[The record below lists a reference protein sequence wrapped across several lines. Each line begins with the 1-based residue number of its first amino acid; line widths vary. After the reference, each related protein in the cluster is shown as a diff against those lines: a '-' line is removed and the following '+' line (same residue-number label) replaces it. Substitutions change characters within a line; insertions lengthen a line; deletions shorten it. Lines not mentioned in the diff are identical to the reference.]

1 MTRWGRIGE
10 QLKSVSNVAVAI
22 FISIGMIA
30 ALSGPLSFSEAGSRS
45 RVLLITIT
53 VASIPL
59 CIELLVQ
66 LARKNFG
73 VDVLAFLSI
82 LSAVLLH
89 QYWVAAI
96 VILMLSGGKALE
108 EYATRRASS
117 VLRALAQRMPRI
129 AHRRGQENSITDVP
143 IEEVAVGDVL
153 VVYPH
158 ELCPV
163 DGRVLEG
170 LGSMDESYLTGEPFL
185 TEKAPG
191 AAVLSGAVN
200 SNAVL
205 TIRATQVAQDS
216 RYAKIVQVLHASEQ
230 HRPRIRRLAD
240 RLGAWY
246 TPLCLSVAGLAWLL
260 SGSPERFLA
269 VLVIATPCPL
279 LLAIPVAITGAI
291 SVAARRGIVVK
302 DPSILEKIGSCVTL
316 IVDKTGTLTHGKPT
330 LTDVICTGEWRRRE
344 ILQLAASL
352 ERFSKHPL
360 GSAVLT
366 VAEEEEVPLLN
377 PQRVNEEPGSG
388 LTGEIQGHVV
398 RLTSRSK
405 LPPSMREELNDIP
418 SGMECAVTIDQ
429 KIAGILRFR
438 DQPRAESKPFLKHV
452 RSHHGFSKV
461 VLLSGDR
468 PSEVQYFAK
477 SVGISDAF
485 GGRSP
490 EEKLALVQ
498 GLTAKENT
506 LYIGD
511 GINDA
516 PAMMNSTVGLALGV
530 NSDVTSE
537 AAGAVVLQ
545 SSLGSVDELIHIGDR
560 MHRIALTSAVG
571 GMALSAVGMGAAFAG
586 LLAPIEGAILQE
598 FIDLAAILNSLRMI
612 LPSAP
617 LTDLP
622 ASGAE
627 RSTEIRSIQTLPER
641 TSDSSISGGD
651 ARSQRSVL
659 H

>member
-1 MTRWGRIGE
+1 VNG
-10 QLKSVSNVAVAI
+10 N
-22 FISIGMIA
+22 
-30 ALSGPLSFSEAGSRS
+30 
-45 RVLLITIT
+45 
-53 VASIPL
+53 
-59 CIELLVQ
+59 
-66 LARKNFG
+66 
-73 VDVLAFLSI
+73 
-82 LSAVLLH
+82 SA
-89 QYWVAAI
+89 
-96 VILMLSGGKALE
+96 
-108 EYATRRASS
+108 
-117 VLRALAQRMPRI
+117 
-129 AHRRGQENSITDVP
+129 
-143 IEEVAVGDVL
+143 
-153 VVYPH
+153 
-158 ELCPV
+158 
-163 DGRVLEG
+163 
-170 LGSMDESYLTGEPFL
+170 
-185 TEKAPG
+185 
-191 AAVLSGAVN
+191 
-200 SNAVL
+200 L
-205 TIRATQVAQDS
+205 TIKATKVAEDS

-246 TPLCLSVAGLAWLL
+246 TPLCLVLAGSAWLI

-316 IVDKTGTLTHGKPT
+316 IVDKTGTLTHGKPA
-330 LTDVICTGEWRRRE
+330 LTDVICTGEWRRRD

-366 VAEEEEVPLLN
+366 AAKQEDISLLN
-377 PQRVNEEPGSG
+377 PEHVNEEPGTG
-388 LTGEIQGHVV
+388 LNGEIQGHGV

-405 LPPSMREELNDIP
+405 LPPSIREGLNDVP
-418 SGMECAVTIDQ
+418 SGMECVVTIDD
-429 KIAGILRFR
+429 KVAGILRFR
-438 DQPRAESKPFLKHV
+438 DQPRPESKPFLKHV

-468 PSEVQYFAK
+468 PSEVQHFAK
-477 SVGISDAF
+477 AVGISDAF

-560 MHRIALTSAVG
+560 MRRIALTSAVG
-571 GMALSAVGMGAAFAG
+571 GMALSAIGMGAAFAG

-617 LTDLP
+617 LTDLRLS
-622 ASGAE
+622 AS
-627 RSTEIRSIQTLPER
+627 ER
-641 TSDSSISGGD
+641 TPEFHSMQT
-651 ARSQRSVL
+651 ALERPVHQR
-659 H
+659 